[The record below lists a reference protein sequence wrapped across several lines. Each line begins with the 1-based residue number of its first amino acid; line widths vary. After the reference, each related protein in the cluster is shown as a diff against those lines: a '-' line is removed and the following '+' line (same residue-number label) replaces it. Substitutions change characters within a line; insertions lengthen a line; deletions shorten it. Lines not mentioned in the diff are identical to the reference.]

1 MNWKN
6 EMNLIYFF
14 FIISL
19 GQCLRK
25 EEKVEEII
33 IVSSK
38 WNEEINQT
46 LQTSSFKIG
55 IQNNEQCIQELENIK
70 KQISTQNETLIS
82 SQEIKEELLNTI
94 INQNKGVKE
103 VIQRFTSNTT
113 FSSLKQLIFSQ
124 KRFKEKPEL
133 QQFYLFLIQTI
144 LSREDIIQCL
154 SPFIQYFKKIIFLCK
169 DGHCSLSD
177 KKSNHFVIV
186 NEETIL
192 FLQLLLEKEQ
202 LEFPIPTT
210 YLEFI
215 ITKRE
220 NVSFIKVKMN
230 NSIILIGPNHQRS
243 YELTYF
249 LQLIE

>member
-1 MNWKN
+1 
-6 EMNLIYFF
+6 MNLIYFF

-25 EEKVEEII
+25 EERIEGTI

-38 WNEEINQT
+38 WNEEIKQL
-46 LQTSSFKIG
+46 LQTSSFEIG
-55 IQNNEQCIQELENIK
+55 IQNNEQCIQELKNIK
-70 KQISTQNETLIS
+70 KYLSTQNETLIS
-82 SQEIKEELLNTI
+82 FQEIKEEPLNTI
-94 INQNKGVKE
+94 INQNKGIKE
-103 VIQRFTSNTT
+103 IIERFTSNVT

-124 KRFKEKPEL
+124 KRFKEKAEL
-133 QQFYLFLIQTI
+133 QQFYLFLIQSI
-144 LSREDIIQCL
+144 LPREDIIKYL
-154 SPFIQYFKKIIFLCK
+154 SPFIQYFKEITFLCK
-169 DGHCSLSD
+169 DIYCSLSN
-177 KKSNHFVIV
+177 KKNNHFVIA
-186 NEETIL
+186 NEEIIL

-202 LEFPIPTT
+202 LEFPTPTT

-220 NVSFIKVKMN
+220 NISFIKVKMN
-230 NSIILIGPNHQRS
+230 NSLILIGPNHQRS